1 LEQQSPKRPDALT
14 PADIVAPP
22 LPSPN
27 GVAPV
32 QNPGADAPGSPE
44 AVAPL
49 TPMGWL
55 RQNSPILVVLIACVG
70 LMYYN
75 AGLDGVIRAAEVVFG
90 LGLVI
95 FIHELGHFLVA
106 KWCNVHVQTFSL
118 GFGPALPGCS
128 FRYGETL
135 YKIAILP
142 LGGYVQMVGE
152 GADADE
158 DENYP
163 RSFKNKTVWQRMLI
177 ISAGVFMNVLLACV
191 CFVLVYQFHGMPM
204 PPAAVAVVDAGSPA
218 WKEGI
223 PSGAVFTDING
234 TRDPNFE
241 TLKEA
246 VGLSWSNSIIHVK
259 YTMRDGS
266 ESVEHEAALRPR
278 RDPGDPNPVIGVQ
291 PPGRLKVPSAKD
303 FPTGYGQPARYHSAA
318 AAARSMDLQPG
329 DVVTATT
336 TPDSGG
342 YMLELTHDAGKGTF
356 DALELCRRMTA
367 LDGKPIALEVERAGT
382 RRPVEVPA
390 NGFDFDDVIVGT
402 TDPDHPDD
410 LFNIKTL
417 KDKPGGGEDHD
428 FFDYQERMKR
438 LAGKPSVVQVLRVKK
453 AANDVTTSALVNVLV
468 PPAFHATLG
477 LKMKMGEVAAVR
489 DRSPASDK
497 VQPGDVITA
506 ATVTAGGAKLGE
518 IRADDLDPVR
528 LPFALEEAAAKA
540 PAKSVIQVVL
550 TVKRWEGHEQKDT
563 LLTLDWD
570 DRWRFDQ
577 ELPLSPASPMA
588 LPELGIAYRVEST
601 VVSVADG
608 SPAAKAGLQVN
619 DRIDEISYRQFKKD
633 DVGKWGVWD
642 NTKSQRIKPD
652 GSTEEV
658 YDQWAFYFHTMLQTP
673 DVSGV
678 RVRVWRGGAI
688 WPTDF
693 EMEPA
698 EDKTWPLADRGL
710 TLLADFKLIKA
721 GNVVDALGMGLHR
734 TWASLRQICQGLVSM
749 ATGRIS
755 VTKNLQGPLDI
766 AEMTFE
772 AARDPFNLIL
782 ILGIISINLAVMNFL
797 PIPVLD
803 GGHMVFLI
811 YELIR
816 RKPPSDAVRAFATY
830 IGLALL
836 GLLMLFAFYLTFSRW
851 GWFGGR

>member
-14 PADIVAPP
+14 PSDAATPP
-22 LPSPN
+22 IPSAN

-32 QNPGADAPGSPE
+32 QAPGANAPGSPE

-55 RQNSPILVVLIACVG
+55 GQNSPFLVVLIACVG

-75 AGLDGVIRAAEVVFG
+75 TGLDGVIRAAEVVLG

-204 PPAAVAVVDAGSPA
+204 PPAIVAATDAGSPA

-234 TRDPNFE
+234 AHDPNFE

-246 VGLSWSNSIIHVK
+246 VGLSWANSIIHVK
-259 YTMRDGS
+259 YTTRDGS
-266 ESVEHEAALRPR
+266 ENEEHEAALRPR

-303 FPTGYGQPARYHSAA
+303 FAGYGQPARYHSAA
-318 AAARSMDLQPG
+318 AAARAMDLLSG
-329 DVVTATT
+329 DVVVATT
-336 TPDSGG
+336 TPDSGEQ
-342 YMLELTHDAGKGTF
+342 LTELKHDIGNSTF

-367 LDGKPIALEVERAGT
+367 LEGKPMTLEVVRSGASRT
-382 RRPVEVPA
+382 VEVPA
-390 NGFDFDDVIVGT
+390 SGFDFDDVIVGT

-410 LFNIKTL
+410 LFNVKTL
-417 KDKPGGGEDHD
+417 KNKPGAAEGDHD

-438 LAGKPSVVQVLRVKK
+438 LAGKPIVVQVLRVKK
-453 AANDVTTSALVNVLV
+453 KENDVTTSTLAKVLV

-518 IRADDLDPVR
+518 IRPDDLDPVR

-540 PAKSVIQVVL
+540 PAKSSVQVVL

-563 LLTLDWD
+563 PLTLDWD

-577 ELPLSPASPMA
+577 ELPLSPSSAMA
-588 LPELGIAYRVEST
+588 LPELGIAYRVESA
-601 VVSVADG
+601 VVSVKDG
-608 SPAAKAGLQVN
+608 SPAAKADLQVN
-619 DRIDEISYRQFKKD
+619 DRIDEISFRQFKKD
-633 DVGKWGVWD
+633 DAGKWGVWD
-642 NTKSQRIKPD
+642 NTKSQRTKPD

-658 YDQWAFYFHTMLQTP
+658 YDQWAFYFRMMLQTP

-678 RVRVWRGGAI
+678 KVRVWRGGALA
-688 WPTDF
+688 PTDF
-693 EMEPA
+693 EMEPT

-710 TLLADFKLIKA
+710 ALLPDSKLIKA
-721 GNVVDALGMGLHR
+721 GNVVEALGMGLHR
-734 TWASLRQICQGLVSM
+734 TWSSLRQICQGLVSM

-803 GGHMVFLI
+803 GGHMVFLV

-830 IGLALL
+830 IGLAFLA
-836 GLLMLFAFYLTFSRW
+836 LLMLFAFYLTFARW